1 MNGKEWYPWFA
12 MGTFASAAGDHLAA
26 RLLRSSTKEG
36 RRMSDATAR
45 YRANW
50 QDEIESAALYATLA
64 EIERSP
70 QLAEVYRRLAAV
82 EAEHAR
88 FWAQQLTAAGAPVP
102 PQRLGWRTRTL
113 IWLAR
118 RFGPAFVLPTI
129 GGLER
134 RDSRDYTAQPES
146 RATALPAQERS
157 HARVLQ
163 TILARTPQGLE
174 GPALAQLEGRHRA
187 SSGNALRAAVLG
199 ASDGLLSNFSLVM
212 GVAGAN
218 TSGQAVLVAGL
229 AGLLAGA
236 FSMALGEWISVQSSR
251 ELYERQ
257 IAIEREELEQN
268 PAEEQEELAL
278 IYQAKGL
285 PAEQARA
292 LAARLIADRP
302 TALDTLA
309 REELGVDPEEL
320 GGSAWE
326 AALSS
331 FFLFAVGALVPV
343 LPFLFTSGLAA
354 VALSVALSALGL
366 FGIGAA
372 ITLLTG
378 RSVWYSGTRQ
388 VLVGLAAA
396 AITFGIGRLIGVSL
410 GG

>member
-1 MNGKEWYPWFA
+1 M
-12 MGTFASAAGDHLAA
+12 TD
-26 RLLRSSTKEG
+26 TV
-36 RRMSDATAR
+36 AR

-50 QDEIESAALYATLA
+50 QDEIESAALYAAIAAAEPQPGLA
-64 EIERSP
+64 
-70 QLAEVYRRLAAV
+70 AVYRKLAAV
-82 EAEHAR
+82 ESEHAQ
-88 FWAQQLTAAGAPVP
+88 FWEDQLALSGTPIP
-102 PQRLGWRTRTL
+102 PRRLGWRTRIL
-113 IWLAR
+113 IWLAQ
-118 RFGPAFVLPTI
+118 RFGPAFVLPTV

-134 RDSRDYTAQPES
+134 MDSRAYAAQPES
-146 RATALPAQERS
+146 RATALPGQERA

-163 TILARTPQGLE
+163 TILTGTPGGLA

-212 GVAGAN
+212 GVAGADR
-218 TSGQAVLVAGL
+218 TGGSGVLVAGL

-257 IAIEREELEQN
+257 IAIERDELAQN

-285 PAEQARA
+285 PEDQAHD
-292 LAARLIADRP
+292 LAARLMADRP
-302 TALDTLA
+302 NALDTLA
-309 REELGVDPEEL
+309 REELGVDPDEL

-326 AALSS
+326 AAISS
-331 FFLFAVGALVPV
+331 FLLFAVGAVVPV
-343 LPFLFTSGLAA
+343 LPFFFLSGLAA
-354 VALSVALSALGL
+354 VGLSVALSTLGL

-378 RSVWYSGTRQ
+378 RSIWYSGMRQ

-396 AITFGIGRLIGVSL
+396 AITFGIGRLIGISL

>member
-1 MNGKEWYPWFA
+1 M
-12 MGTFASAAGDHLAA
+12 
-26 RLLRSSTKEG
+26 STAQQ
-36 RRMSDATAR
+36 DLAR

-50 QDEIESAALYATLA
+50 QDELNSAALYGALA
-64 EIERSP
+64 EVEP
-70 QLAEVYRRLAAV
+70 QPKLAEVYRRLAAV
-82 EAEHAR
+82 ESEHVL
-88 FWAQQLTAAGAPVP
+88 FWERRLAAAGKPTP
-102 PQRLGWRTRTL
+102 PRRLSWRTRVL

-118 RFGPAFVLPTI
+118 RFGPAFVLPTV
-129 GGLER
+129 GGMER
-134 RDSRDYTAQPES
+134 VDSRDYAAQPES
-146 RATALPAQERS
+146 RATALPGQEQA
-157 HARVLQ
+157 HARLLQ
-163 TILARTPQGLE
+163 TIVGGTPGGLE
-174 GPALAQLEGRHRA
+174 GSALAQLEGRHRA

-212 GVAGAN
+212 GVAGAD
-218 TSGQAVLVAGL
+218 TSGRTVLVAGL

-257 IAIEREELEQN
+257 IGVEREELEQS

-278 IYQAKGL
+278 IYEAKGL
-285 PAEQARA
+285 PEQQARA
-292 LAARLIADRP
+292 LAARLIADP
-302 TALDTLA
+302 PAALDALA

-331 FFLFAVGALVPV
+331 FLLFAVGAILPV
-343 LPFLFTSGLAA
+343 IPFLFAGGFGA
-354 VALSVALSALGL
+354 VAVSVLLSTLGL

-372 ITLLTG
+372 ITLMTG
-378 RSVWYSGTRQ
+378 RSVWYSGMRQ

-396 AITFGIGRLIGVSL
+396 GITYGIGWLIGVSL

>member
-1 MNGKEWYPWFA
+1 MA
-12 MGTFASAAGDHLAA
+12 
-26 RLLRSSTKEG
+26 
-36 RRMSDATAR
+36 DATTR

-50 QDEIESAALYATLA
+50 QDEIESAALYTAIAAA
-64 EIERSP
+64 EPNPS
-70 QLAEVYRRLAAV
+70 LAEVYRRLAAV

-88 FWAQQLTAAGAPVP
+88 FWEAQLRAAGQPVP
-102 PQRLGWRTRTL
+102 PHRLGWRARTL
-113 IWLAR
+113 IWLVG

-129 GGLER
+129 GSLER
-134 RDSRDYTAQPES
+134 MDSRAYQAQPES

-163 TILARTPQGLE
+163 AIVTGTPGGME

-212 GVAGAN
+212 GVAGAA
-218 TSGQAVLVAGL
+218 TEGQAVLVAGL

-257 IAIEREELEQN
+257 IGIERDELEQN

-285 PAEQARA
+285 PEEQARA
-292 LAARLIADRP
+292 LAARLIADP
-302 TALDTLA
+302 ATALDTLA
-309 REELGVDPEEL
+309 REELGVDPDEL

-326 AALSS
+326 AAISS
-331 FFLFAVGALVPV
+331 FLLFAVGAIVPV
-343 LPFLFTSGLAA
+343 LPFLFLSGLAA
-354 VALSVALSALGL
+354 VGLSVALSTLGL

-378 RSVWYSGTRQ
+378 RSVWYSGMRQ

-396 AITFGIGRLIGVSL
+396 AITFGMGRLIGIAL

>member
-1 MNGKEWYPWFA
+1 MSRVQA
-12 MGTFASAAGDHLAA
+12 DH
-26 RLLRSSTKEG
+26 
-36 RRMSDATAR
+36 AR
-45 YRANW
+45 YRTNW
-50 QDEIESAALYATLA
+50 QDEIESAALYAALA
-64 EIERSP
+64 EVEQQPR
-70 QLAEVYRRLAAV
+70 LAEVYRRLAAV
-82 EAEHAR
+82 EEAHAK
-88 FWAQQLTAAGAPVP
+88 FWEDQLAAAGQPVP
-102 PQRLGWRTRTL
+102 PRRIGWRTRTM

-118 RFGPAFVLPTI
+118 RFGPAFVLPAI
-129 GGLER
+129 GEQER
-134 RDSRDYTAQPES
+134 GDSRGYAAQPES
-146 RATALPAQERS
+146 RATAMPAQERS

-163 TILARTPQGLE
+163 TILSGTPGGLE
-174 GPALAQLEGRHRA
+174 GSALAQLEGRHRA

-212 GVAGAN
+212 GVAGAD
-218 TSGQAVLVAGL
+218 TEGRAVLVAGL

-257 IAIEREELEQN
+257 ISVEREELEQN

-278 IYQAKGL
+278 IYEAKGL
-285 PAEQARA
+285 PQEQARA

-302 TALDTLA
+302 AALDTLA

-331 FFLFAVGALVPV
+331 FLLFAVGAIIPV
-343 LPFLFTSGLAA
+343 IPFLFMSGLGA
-354 VALSVALSALGL
+354 VAASVLLSTLGL

-372 ITLLTG
+372 ITLMTG
-378 RSVWYSGTRQ
+378 RSVWFSGMRQ

-396 AITFGIGRLIGVSL
+396 AITYGIGWLIGISIS
-410 GG
+410 G

>member
-1 MNGKEWYPWFA
+1 MSQP
-12 MGTFASAAGDHLAA
+12 DH
-26 RLLRSSTKEG
+26 
-36 RRMSDATAR
+36 AR
-45 YRANW
+45 YRAHW
-50 QDEIESAALYATLA
+50 QDEIESAALYVAIA
-64 EIERSP
+64 EAEPQP

-82 EAEHAR
+82 EAEHAE
-88 FWAQQLTAAGAPVP
+88 FWAAQLVAAGQPLP
-102 PQRLGWRTRTL
+102 PRRLGWHTRTL
-113 IWLAR
+113 IGLAQ

-134 RDSRDYTAQPES
+134 MDSNAYATQHES
-146 RATALPAQERS
+146 RATALPGQERS

-163 TILARTPQGLE
+163 TIISGTRGGLE
-174 GPALAQLEGRHRA
+174 GSALAQLEGRHRA

-212 GVAGAN
+212 GVAGADPN
-218 TSGQAVLVAGL
+218 GRAVLVAGL

-257 IAIEREELEQN
+257 IGIERDELAQR

-285 PAEQARA
+285 PEDQAQA
-292 LAARLIADRP
+292 LAARLIADP
-302 TALDTLA
+302 AAALDTLA
-309 REELGVDPEEL
+309 REELGVDPDEL

-326 AALSS
+326 AAISS
-331 FFLFAVGALVPV
+331 FLLFAIGAIVPV
-343 LPFLFTSGLAA
+343 IPFFFLGGLGA
-354 VALSVALSALGL
+354 VAVSVVLSTLGL
-366 FGIGAA
+366 FGIGAG

-378 RSVWYSGTRQ
+378 RSVWYTGMRQ

-396 AITFGIGRLIGVSL
+396 GITFGIGRLIGSSL

>member
-1 MNGKEWYPWFA
+1 M
-12 MGTFASAAGDHLAA
+12 TTDS
-26 RLLRSSTKEG
+26 
-36 RRMSDATAR
+36 TAR
-45 YRANW
+45 YRTNW
-50 QDEIESAALYATLA
+50 QDEIESAALYTAIAAA
-64 EIERSP
+64 EP
-70 QLAEVYRRLAAV
+70 QPNLAEVYRRLATV
-82 EAEHAR
+82 EAEHAQ
-88 FWAQQLTAAGAPVP
+88 FWAGQLTAAGQPLP
-102 PQRLGWRTRTL
+102 PQRLGWRTRIL
-113 IWLAR
+113 IWLAQ

-134 RDSRDYTAQPES
+134 MDGNGYAAQPES
-146 RATALPAQERS
+146 RATPLPSQERS
-157 HARVLQ
+157 HARLLQ
-163 TILARTPQGLE
+163 TIIGSAPGGLE
-174 GPALAQLEGRHRA
+174 GSALAQLEGRHRA

-212 GVAGAN
+212 GVAGADTN
-218 TSGQAVLVAGL
+218 GRAVLVAGM

-257 IAIEREELEQN
+257 IAIERDELEQN

-278 IYQAKGL
+278 IYQSKGL
-285 PAEQARA
+285 PADQARA
-292 LAARLIADRP
+292 LAARLITDRP

-309 REELGVDPEEL
+309 REELGVDPDEL

-326 AALSS
+326 AAISS
-331 FFLFAVGALVPV
+331 FLLFAIGAIIPV
-343 LPFLFTSGLAA
+343 IPFLFLSGLAA
-354 VALSVALSALGL
+354 VGLSVALSTLGL

-378 RSVWYSGTRQ
+378 RSVWATGMRQ

-396 AITFGIGRLIGVSL
+396 AITFGIGRLIGISI

>member
-1 MNGKEWYPWFA
+1 M
-12 MGTFASAAGDHLAA
+12 TD
-26 RLLRSSTKEG
+26 TV
-36 RRMSDATAR
+36 AR

-50 QDEIESAALYATLA
+50 QDEIESAALYAAIAAAEPQPGLA
-64 EIERSP
+64 
-70 QLAEVYRRLAAV
+70 AVYRKLAAV
-82 EAEHAR
+82 ESEHAQ
-88 FWAQQLTAAGAPVP
+88 FWEDQLALAGTPIP
-102 PQRLGWRTRTL
+102 PRRLGWRTRIL
-113 IWLAR
+113 IWLAQ
-118 RFGPAFVLPTI
+118 RFGPAFVLPTV

-134 RDSRDYTAQPES
+134 MDSRAYAAQPES
-146 RATALPAQERS
+146 RATALPGQERA

-163 TILARTPQGLE
+163 TILTGTPGGLA

-212 GVAGAN
+212 GVAGADS
-218 TSGQAVLVAGL
+218 TGGSGVLVAGL

-257 IAIEREELEQN
+257 IAIERDELAQN

-285 PAEQARA
+285 PEDQAHD
-292 LAARLIADRP
+292 LAARLMADRP
-302 TALDTLA
+302 NALDTLA
-309 REELGVDPEEL
+309 REELGVDPDEL

-326 AALSS
+326 AAISS
-331 FFLFAVGALVPV
+331 FLLFAVGAVVPV
-343 LPFLFTSGLAA
+343 LPFFFLSGLAA
-354 VALSVALSALGL
+354 VGLSVALSTLGL

-378 RSVWYSGTRQ
+378 RSIWYSGMRQ

-396 AITFGIGRLIGVSL
+396 AITFGIGRLIGISL

>member
-1 MNGKEWYPWFA
+1 M
-12 MGTFASAAGDHLAA
+12 T
-26 RLLRSSTKEG
+26 
-36 RRMSDATAR
+36 DAIAR

-50 QDEIESAALYATLA
+50 QDEIESAALYQA
-64 EIERSP
+64 
-70 QLAEVYRRLAAV
+70 LAEVEQQPNLADIYRQLAAV

-88 FWAQQLTAAGAPVP
+88 FWEEQMRAAGAPIP
-102 PQRLGWRTRTL
+102 PRRLGWRTRVL

-118 RFGPAFVLPTI
+118 RFGPGFVLPTI
-129 GGLER
+129 GDRER
-134 RDSRDYTAQPES
+134 MDSRDYASQPES
-146 RATALPAQERS
+146 RATLLPAQERS

-163 TILARTPQGLE
+163 SIIGNTAGGLE
-174 GPALAQLEGRHRA
+174 GSAIAQLEGRHRA
-187 SSGNALRAAVLG
+187 TSGNALRAAVLG

-212 GVAGAN
+212 GVAGADVSN
-218 TSGQAVLVAGL
+218 RSVLIAGM

-268 PAEEQEELAL
+268 PSEEQTELAL

-285 PAEQARA
+285 PADQAQA

-302 TALDTLA
+302 AALDTLS

-326 AALSS
+326 AAISS
-331 FFLFAVGALVPV
+331 FLLFAIGAIIPV
-343 LPFLFTSGLAA
+343 APFFFISGFGA
-354 VALSVALSALGL
+354 VIASVILSGLGL

-388 VLVGLAAA
+388 VLVGLLAAS
-396 AITFGIGRLIGVSL
+396 ITFGIGRLIGVSL

>member
-1 MNGKEWYPWFA
+1 MR
-12 MGTFASAAGDHLAA
+12 TSAAND
-26 RLLRSSTKEG
+26 
-36 RRMSDATAR
+36 AR

-50 QDEIESAALYATLA
+50 QDEIESAALYAALA
-64 EIERSP
+64 EVERQP
-70 QLAEVYRRLAAV
+70 NVAEVYRRLAAV
-82 EAEHAR
+82 EDEHAR
-88 FWAQQLTAAGAPVP
+88 FWEAQLVSEGKLP
-102 PQRLGWRTRTL
+102 PPRQLGWRTRVL
-113 IWLAR
+113 IGLAR
-118 RFGPAFVLPTI
+118 RFGPAFVLPTV

-134 RDSRDYTAQPES
+134 MDSRGYKAQPES
-146 RATALPAQERS
+146 RSSALPGQERS

-163 TILARTPQGLE
+163 SIIGGTRGGLE
-174 GPALAQLEGRHRA
+174 GSALAQLEGRHRA

-212 GVAGAN
+212 GVAGAE
-218 TSGQAVLVAGL
+218 TSGRAVLVAGL

-257 IAIEREELEQN
+257 IGIEQAELEQN

-285 PAEQARA
+285 PEGEARA

-302 TALDTLA
+302 AALDALA

-326 AALSS
+326 AAISS
-331 FFLFAVGALVPV
+331 FVLFAIGAIVPV
-343 LPFLFTSGLAA
+343 LPFLFTTGLSA
-354 VALSVALSALGL
+354 VAISVAASALGL

-378 RSVWYSGTRQ
+378 RSIWFSGMRQ
-388 VLVGLAAA
+388 VIIGLAAA
-396 AITFGIGRLIGVSL
+396 GITFGIGRLIGVSL
-410 GG
+410 AG

>member
-1 MNGKEWYPWFA
+1 MTNA
-12 MGTFASAAGDHLAA
+12 I
-26 RLLRSSTKEG
+26 
-36 RRMSDATAR
+36 AR

-50 QDEIESAALYATLA
+50 QDEIESAALYQALAEVERQPNLA
-64 EIERSP
+64 EI
-70 QLAEVYRRLAAV
+70 YRQLAAV

-88 FWAQQLTAAGAPVP
+88 FWEEQIRAAGAPIP
-102 PQRLGWRTRTL
+102 PRRLGWRTRVL

-118 RFGPAFVLPTI
+118 RFGPGFVLPTI
-129 GGLER
+129 GDRER
-134 RDSRDYTAQPES
+134 MDSRDYASQPES
-146 RATALPAQERS
+146 RATLLPAQERS

-163 TILARTPQGLE
+163 SIIGNTTGGLE
-174 GPALAQLEGRHRA
+174 GSAIAQLEGRHRA
-187 SSGNALRAAVLG
+187 TSGNALRAAVLG

-212 GVAGAN
+212 GVAGADVSN
-218 TSGQAVLVAGL
+218 RSVLIAGM

-257 IAIEREELEQN
+257 IAIEREELERN
-268 PAEEQEELAL
+268 PAEEQTELAL

-285 PAEQARA
+285 PADQAQA

-302 TALDTLA
+302 AALDTLS

-326 AALSS
+326 AAISS
-331 FFLFAVGALVPV
+331 FLLFAIGAIIPV
-343 LPFLFTSGLAA
+343 APFFFISGFGA
-354 VALSVALSALGL
+354 VIASVILSGLGL

-378 RSVWYSGTRQ
+378 RSVWYSGARQ
-388 VLVGLAAA
+388 VLVGLLAAS
-396 AITFGIGRLIGVSL
+396 ITFGIGRLIGVSL